1 MTPAEVL
8 GARGYEP
15 FCGVSVLGAIHALAD
30 ATHSKAMSDLVN
42 EGKWKGELLF
52 TLGKVGPPRYA
63 NFIGRYRDDSDASV
77 RRGVAAALGL
87 IDNEGVAVPVLVSML
102 ARNDGDFAVKWEAAS
117 SLIAVARR
125 KSPDGVRRRVIEL
138 FKEPGAMTVVLA
150 ARVLA
155 STADAAG
162 LDKLRLLTAHADRRV
177 RQEALF
183 ALGAL
188 ADPGSR
194 EVIARRLNDDAV
206 AVRAVAVY
214 ALARVAGPASV
225 PMLRKAIE
233 DALGYERRLEGL
245 PGETPETRRERYGIG
260 EFDLRETLQEA
271 LTLTRE
277 PRGR

>member
-30 ATHSKAMSDLVN
+30 ATHSKAMSDLVS

-63 NFIGRYRDDSDASV
+63 NFIGRYKDDSDASV

-155 STADAAG
+155 SSADADS
-162 LDKLRLLTAHADRRV
+162 LDKLRELTAHADRRV
-177 RQEALF
+177 RQEALL

-194 EVIARRLNDDAV
+194 EVITRRLNDDAV

-214 ALARVAGPASV
+214 ALARVAGPASA
-225 PMLRKAIE
+225 PTLRKAIE
-233 DALGYERRLEGL
+233 DALGYERQLERR
-245 PGETPETRRERYGIG
+245 PGETPDARRERYGIG

-271 LTLTRE
+271 ITLTRE

>member
-1 MTPAEVL
+1 VTPAEVL

>member
-30 ATHSKAMSDLVN
+30 ATHSKAMSDLVR

-63 NFIGRYRDDSDASV
+63 NFIGRYKDDPDASV
-77 RRGVAAALGL
+77 RQGVAAALGL

-155 STADAAG
+155 STADAGG
-162 LDKLRLLTAHADRRV
+162 LDKLRELTAHADRRV

-194 EVIARRLNDDAV
+194 EVITRRLNDDAV

-214 ALARVAGPASV
+214 ALARVAGPASA
-225 PMLRKAIE
+225 PTLRKAIE
-233 DALGYERRLEGL
+233 DALSYERQLEGR
-245 PGETPETRRERYGIG
+245 PGETHEARSERYGIG

-271 LTLTRE
+271 ITLTRE
-277 PRGR
+277 LRGR